1 MVAMVEEVARTRAD
15 YCASIARVR
24 AGEQAA
30 ARELVE
36 KLYPIVVR
44 IVRAHRPRRVA
55 EEDLTQDIFIKMFAR
70 LAQYRGDAPFEHW
83 VSRIAV
89 TTCMDQLRAQKC
101 RPELRWADLSPG
113 EVSALDFTTHEHR
126 EAGPGEAYAAR
137 ELVHK
142 LLEQLKPEDRM
153 VIVWFELEEKT
164 IAEIRVLTGWSIN
177 LIKMRLFRA
186 RKKLQRIFESLPG
199 YDGTRRATQ
208 RRILVARAA
217 ATRVAARR
225 LRAGPLSVSVLE

>member
-1 MVAMVEEVARTRAD
+1 MVAMIETTGREGPTRD
-15 YCASIARVR
+15 EYLASIERVR

-36 KLYPIVVR
+36 RLYPIVVR

-55 EEDLTQDIFIKMFAR
+55 EEDLMQDVFIKMFKR

-113 EVSALDFTTHEHR
+113 E
-126 EAGPGEAYAAR
+126 
-137 ELVHK
+137 
-142 LLEQLKPEDRM
+142 
-153 VIVWFELEEKT
+153 
-164 IAEIRVLTGWSIN
+164 
-177 LIKMRLFRA
+177 
-186 RKKLQRIFESLPG
+186 
-199 YDGTRRATQ
+199 
-208 RRILVARAA
+208 AA
-217 ATRVAARR
+217 ALEGSYGDRFERWPGHAFTARD
-225 LRAGPLSVSVLE
+225 LVYK